1 MNSVEKIEK
10 RYNEGLHILEAFM
23 KMTDQEIREKLRSIV
38 GNQITNNEYL
48 LGDNSQIK
56 RVIENE
62 LPSEITVSYYDHI
75 KISPFGINYEG
86 EHGYNNRK
94 LVEFNEHF
102 KL

>member
-1 MNSVEKIEK
+1 MNSIEKIEK
-10 RYNEGLHILEAFM
+10 AYNMGLPILEAFM
-23 KMTDQEIREKLRSIV
+23 KMTDQEIREKLKSIV
-38 GNQITNNEYL
+38 GNQISDSDYL
-48 LGDNSQIK
+48 LGENSHIK

-62 LPSEITVSYYDHI
+62 VPYDITVSYYDHI
-75 KISPFGINYEG
+75 IISPFGIHYEG

>member
-1 MNSVEKIEK
+1 MSVEDIQKK
-10 RYNEGLHILEAFM
+10 YDMGLPILEEFM
-23 KMTDQEIREKLRSIV
+23 KMTDLEIKAKLKSIV
-38 GNQITNNEYL
+38 GDQINDSDYL
-48 LGDNSQIK
+48 LSKDSHVQ

-62 LPSEITVSYYDHI
+62 VASKITVSYYDSI
-75 KISPFGINYEG
+75 EISPFGISFVG